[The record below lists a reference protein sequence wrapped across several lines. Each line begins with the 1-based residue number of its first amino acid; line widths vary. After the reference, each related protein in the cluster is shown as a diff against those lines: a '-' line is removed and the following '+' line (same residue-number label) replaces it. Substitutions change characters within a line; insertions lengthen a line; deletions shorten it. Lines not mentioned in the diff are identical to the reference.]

1 MNVLAAIVL
10 LLQGLWNCVIYLVVN
25 KSVIRVVL
33 EELKGRIGV
42 LKERC
47 SGIVRD
53 MDDLGQSVEGI
64 EIDDDKMQ
72 DLRERL
78 GDI

>member
-53 MDDLGQSVEGI
+53 TNDLGQSIEGI
-64 EIDDDKMQ
+64 EMDDDKMQ
-72 DLRERL
+72 DLREPL